1 VNYLTLKLIMSLI
14 SLFKLFKANQNYEL
28 HLDK

>member
-1 VNYLTLKLIMSLI
+1 MSLI